1 MLGRH
6 SKLVLRLFHRVP
18 WSSGKTCKDS
28 CGRYG
33 PWVET
38 GVCPQVMAM
47 FYLGKVS
54 FDVICKSGFWAQ
66 EFATGLSYRL
76 RRRDVESD
84 GQATAVELQ

>member
-1 MLGRH
+1 M
-6 SKLVLRLFHRVP
+6 S
-18 WSSGKTCKDS
+18 
-28 CGRYG
+28 
-33 PWVET
+33 ET

-54 FDVICKSGFWAQ
+54 FDVSKSGFWAFA
-66 EFATGLSYRL
+66 EFATGLPANRL